1 MESSPR
7 NQEHDGV
14 TVIVPVRDEERTV
27 AAALESLARQTIGP
41 ESIEVLVYDGGS
53 RDRTP
58 SLCASFAAQHP
69 WARFEV
75 IENRARTVPHALN
88 AGLRDGRRPWFAVL
102 AGRTVLSPNYL
113 ETCLAELEREGPSV
127 GVGGR
132 FVAEADGRVARAIA
146 AVVTHPLGVGKGFR
160 TERQSADI
168 PHHPFAVWRRDDVIR
183 FGGFDPDLIRNQDD
197 EFSMRAVGQGARI
210 RLASDAEIRY
220 RPRERFLGLAVQ
232 YFQYGLWKSAV
243 GRRYRLFPKRSALP
257 AVVAGFAYASVLL
270 AATGGTRRPLV
281 ALAGCYAC
289 GGALAGTRGH
299 ANPLLAGA
307 ALAVV
312 HLAYGTGVI
321 AGALHPNLVSSTLA
335 QTRSR

>member
-1 MESSPR
+1 
-7 NQEHDGV
+7 
-14 TVIVPVRDEERTV
+14 VRDEERTV
-27 AAALESLARQTIGP
+27 RAALESLARQTIGP

-53 RDRTP
+53 LDRTP
-58 SLCASFAAQHP
+58 RLCADLATQHP

-75 IENRARTVPHALN
+75 LENPGRTVPHALN
-88 AGLRDGRRPWFAVL
+88 AGLREGRSPWFAIL

-132 FVAEADGRVARAIA
+132 FIAEAEGRVARAIA

-160 TERQSADI
+160 TETQAGDI
-168 PHHPFAVWRRDDVIR
+168 PHHPFAVWRREDVIG
-183 FGGFDPDLIRNQDD
+183 FGGFDPELTRNQDD
-197 EFSMRAVGQGARI
+197 EFSMRAIGQGARI
-210 RLASDAEIRY
+210 RLAPAAEIRY
-220 RPRERFLGLAVQ
+220 WPRERFHGLAVQ

-243 GRRYRLFPKRSALP
+243 GRRHRLFPRRSAVP
-257 AVVAGFAYASVLL
+257 ALVAAVAHGSLLLAVAGRS
-270 AATGGTRRPLV
+270 RRPLV

-289 GGALAGTRGH
+289 GGLLAGIRGH

-321 AGALHPNLVSSTLA
+321 VGALHPDLVSSTLA